1 MNTAAPVSG
10 PLPAGGTTSST
21 PERQN
26 GTPMHQR
33 TVPHSVFRR
42 EPDPADSFIDLN
54 RLLTIL
60 VRRARL
66 IALSVALAVT
76 LGITY
81 LVFATSV
88 YTSLTQILLD
98 EDLSRYAEESEPSPQ
113 SSQQVDMRISSAVEI
128 LKSGRLAQRVVD
140 DLKLADNETILNPPQ
155 SPVAVVKGW
164 AKSLTSSTPAASEE
178 ALANGRREKAA
189 ATLQQSLTVERVGR
203 SAVLAVS
210 FRSTDPQLTAAITKR
225 FAEAFFE
232 DQLSANFTA
241 TEQAST
247 WLQERLTDIQARA
260 QEAALEVER
269 YRSEN
274 GLTTAR
280 GELMSEQQLA
290 DLNSQ
295 LILAQADAASASA
308 RYAQFR
314 AIVEQGPDKAID
326 NASIPTQQAG
336 GSVLQ
341 ELRER
346 YNSVVKRA
354 QDIAQN
360 FGDDHPQAA
369 ALLAEKENLAGQIYR
384 ELQQLTASFRN
395 EYEVARSREVSLRD
409 SIGKVAGNNAE
420 ANRSSVRLRE
430 LEQKATALKALSE
443 SYLARFEQAS
453 QKQSFPIAKARVIS
467 DAGVPTSP
475 SSPKKTLV
483 LGLSLVLGLM
493 AGGALTFVQEL
504 RERTFRLENDLRTIL
519 GLKPLGYLPQV
530 GGSRKRK
537 PAITG
542 AKVVKTEPVPGEED
556 DVIPLERM
564 TRVVLDAPR
573 SAFAET
579 LRNARLTSETML
591 HGRESRVI
599 GVTSA
604 LPGEGKST
612 VATNFAALLAVSGKR
627 TLLIDADVRRPGLS
641 AMMKPP
647 PQVGLV
653 EVLQGE
659 IPWMQAIKTDRRSQL
674 TILPIALRTDDA
686 RRHEANELMSSVAMK
701 QFIEEARQAYDYVV
715 VDLPPLG
722 PVVDAKAF
730 EPLADGF
737 LFVIEWGKT
746 STALV
751 RELLAAEH
759 RIEGKVLGAILN
771 KADMSALP
779 SYSDAG
785 AAERHRDLY
794 HQYYVDQV

>member
-1 MNTAAPVSG
+1 
-10 PLPAGGTTSST
+10 
-21 PERQN
+21 
-26 GTPMHQR
+26 MHQR
-33 TVPHSVFRR
+33 TVPHSSILRR
-42 EPDPADSFIDLN
+42 EPDPSDSFIDLN
-54 RLLTIL
+54 RLLAIL

-66 IALSVALAVT
+66 IGLSVALAVA
-76 LGITY
+76 LGVAY
-81 LVFATSV
+81 LLFATPV
-88 YTSLTQILLD
+88 YTSQTQILLD

-113 SSQQVDMRISSAVEI
+113 SSQQIDMRISSAAEI
-128 LKSGRLAQRVVD
+128 LKSGRLALRVVD
-140 DLKLADNETILNPPQ
+140 DLKLSDNETILNPPQ
-155 SPVAVVKGW
+155 SPVAMVKGW
-164 AKSLTSSTPAASEE
+164 AKALTSSGPDVPEE

-189 ATLQQSLTVERVGR
+189 ATLQQSLTVERAGR

-210 FRSTDPQLTAAITKR
+210 FRSTDPQLAAAITKR
-225 FAEAFFE
+225 YAEAFFE

-308 RYAQFR
+308 RYAQFK
-314 AIVEQGPDKAID
+314 AIVEQGPDKAVD

-341 ELRER
+341 QLRER

-354 QDIAQN
+354 QDITQN
-360 FGDDHPQAA
+360 FGADHPQAA
-369 ALLAEKENLAGQIYR
+369 ALRAEKEDLAGQIYR
-384 ELQQLTASFRN
+384 ELQQLTASYRN
-395 EYEVARSREVSLRD
+395 EYEVARSRETSLRENID
-409 SIGKVAGNNAE
+409 KVAGSNAV

-443 SYLARFEQAS
+443 SYLSRFEQAS

-467 DAGVPTSP
+467 DAGVPTAP

-504 RERTFRLENDLRTIL
+504 RERAFRLENDVRTIL
-519 GLKPLGYLPQV
+519 GLKPLGYLPLV
-530 GGSRKRK
+530 GGQKKRK
-537 PAITG
+537 PAMIG
-542 AKVVKTEPVPGEED
+542 AKAVKAEPVPGEADED
-556 DVIPLERM
+556 IPLERM
-564 TRVVLDAPR
+564 TRIVLDAPR

-579 LRNARLTSETML
+579 LRNAKLTSETML
-591 HGRESRVI
+591 TGHESRVI

-612 VATNFAALLAVSGKR
+612 VATNFAALLAISGKR

-641 AMMKPP
+641 AMMKPA
-647 PQVGLV
+647 PQIGLIEAV
-653 EVLQGE
+653 SGE
-659 IPWMQAIKTDRRSQL
+659 IPWTQAVKTDRRSQL
-674 TILPIALRTDDA
+674 TILPIALGKDAA
-686 RRHEANELMSSVAMK
+686 RRHDGNELISSPAMK
-701 QFIEEARQAYDYVV
+701 QLLNEARQAFDYVI
-715 VDLPPLG
+715 VDLAPVG

-737 LFVIEWGKT
+737 LFVVEWGKT
-746 STALV
+746 PSNLV
-751 RELLAAEH
+751 RDLLAAEH
-759 RIEGKVLGAILN
+759 RIEAKTLGVVLN
-771 KADMSALP
+771 KTDMAALAR
-779 SYSDAG
+779 YSDAG
-785 AAERHRDLY
+785 AAEKYRDLY
-794 HQYYVDQV
+794 DQYYTDNMEAAARR

>member
-1 MNTAAPVSG
+1 
-10 PLPAGGTTSST
+10 
-21 PERQN
+21 
-26 GTPMHQR
+26 MHQR
-33 TVPHSVFRR
+33 TVPHSSILRR
-42 EPDPADSFIDLN
+42 EPDPSDSFIDLN
-54 RLLTIL
+54 RLLAIL

-66 IALSVALAVT
+66 IGLSVALAVA
-76 LGITY
+76 LGVAY
-81 LVFATSV
+81 LLFATPV
-88 YTSLTQILLD
+88 YTSQTQILLD

-113 SSQQVDMRISSAVEI
+113 SSQQIDMRISSAAEI
-128 LKSGRLAQRVVD
+128 LKSGRLALRVVD
-140 DLKLADNETILNPPQ
+140 DLKLSDNETILNPPQ
-155 SPVAVVKGW
+155 SPAAMVKGW
-164 AKSLTSSTPAASEE
+164 AKALTSSGPDVSQE

-189 ATLQQSLTVERVGR
+189 VTLQQSLTVERAGR

-210 FRSTDPQLTAAITKR
+210 FRSTDPQLAAAITKR
-225 FAEAFFE
+225 YAEAFFE

-260 QEAALEVER
+260 QDAALEVER
-269 YRSEN
+269 YRDEN

-308 RYAQFR
+308 RYAQFK
-314 AIVEQGPDKAID
+314 AIVEQGPDKAVD

-354 QDIAQN
+354 QDITQN
-360 FGDDHPQAA
+360 FGADHPQAA
-369 ALLAEKENLAGQIYR
+369 ALRAEKEDLAGQIYR
-384 ELQQLTASFRN
+384 ELQQLTASYRN
-395 EYEVARSREVSLRD
+395 EYGVARSRETSLRENID
-409 SIGKVAGNNAE
+409 KVAGSNAV

-443 SYLARFEQAS
+443 SYLSRFEQAS

-467 DAGVPTSP
+467 DAGVPTAP

-504 RERTFRLENDLRTIL
+504 RERAFRLENDVRTIL
-519 GLKPLGYLPQV
+519 GLKPLGYLPLV
-530 GGSRKRK
+530 GGQKKRK
-537 PAITG
+537 PAMIG
-542 AKVVKTEPVPGEED
+542 AKAVKAETAPGEADED
-556 DVIPLERM
+556 IPLERM
-564 TRVVLDAPR
+564 TRIVLDAPR

-579 LRNARLTSETML
+579 LRNAKLTSETML
-591 HGRESRVI
+591 TGHESRVI

-612 VATNFAALLAVSGKR
+612 VATNFAALLAISGKH

-641 AMMKPP
+641 AMMKPA
-647 PQVGLV
+647 PQIGLIEAV
-653 EVLQGE
+653 SGE
-659 IPWMQAIKTDRRSQL
+659 IPWTQAVKTDRRSQL
-674 TILPIALRTDDA
+674 TILPIALGKDAA
-686 RRHEANELMSSVAMK
+686 RRHDGNELISSPAMK
-701 QFIEEARQAYDYVV
+701 QLLDEARQAFDYVI
-715 VDLPPLG
+715 VDLAPVG

-737 LFVIEWGKT
+737 LFVVEWGKT
-746 STALV
+746 PSNLV
-751 RELLAAEH
+751 RDLLAAEH
-759 RIEGKVLGAILN
+759 RIEAKTLGVVLN
-771 KADMSALP
+771 KTDMAALAR
-779 SYSDAG
+779 YSDAG
-785 AAERHRDLY
+785 AAEKYRDLY
-794 HQYYVDQV
+794 DQYYTDNMEAAARR